1 MVLVTVVGELQC
13 KKGFEFVFGG
23 PIAECRECKVKN
35 VCFHLEENRRYRVKS
50 VRTVH
55 HECKVHEGGVRV
67 VEVERVPTKSAIPSR
82 TAVEGSMVAFEACDC
97 DAISC
102 PNYRL
107 CRPLGASDGMR
118 FKIVS
123 VEPGEV
129 ECPRKKSLR
138 VVSLE

>member
-13 KKGFEFVFGG
+13 RKGFQFIFSG
-23 PIAECRECKVKN
+23 PLAECRECKVRN
-35 VCFHLEENRRYRVKS
+35 VCFHLEENRAYRVVD
-50 VRTVH
+50 VREVH

-67 VEVERVPTKSAIPSR
+67 VEVERVSTKAALSAR
-82 TAVEGSMVAFEACDC
+82 AALEGSMITYESMDC
-97 DAISC
+97 RFVGC

-107 CRPLGASDGMR
+107 CNPPGASDGM
-118 FKIVS
+118 KYKVLA

-129 ECPRKKSLR
+129 RCQLGKSLR